1 MKKAVIALVF
11 LTGCAGAGG
20 GEWAAA
26 EQDAFMENCE
36 KTSGGET
43 AYCECALDEAME
55 MESNPDDLT
64 AGQTTEIVA
73 KCKDEVGG

>member
-1 MKKAVIALVF
+1 MKKTIIALVF
-11 LTGCAGAGG
+11 LTGCAGAG

-36 KTSGGET
+36 KSSGGET
-43 AYCECALDEAME
+43 EYCECALDEAME
-55 MESNPDDLT
+55 LESNPEDLT
-64 AGQTTEIVA
+64 TGQTQQVIE